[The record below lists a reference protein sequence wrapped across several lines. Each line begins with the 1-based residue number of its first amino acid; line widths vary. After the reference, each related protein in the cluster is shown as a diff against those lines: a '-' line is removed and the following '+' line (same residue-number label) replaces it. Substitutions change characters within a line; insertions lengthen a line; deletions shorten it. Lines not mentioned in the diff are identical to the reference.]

1 MENLLLLFYFD
12 IIIFFYQKLRK
23 FKPESLFFL
32 SGNLKFARGN
42 RYSAAE
48 HMERYKEECQR
59 IFDLQ
64 NR

>member
-1 MENLLLLFYFD
+1 MYNAGWVNVYNA
-12 IIIFFYQKLRK
+12 
-23 FKPESLFFL
+23 
-32 SGNLKFARGN
+32 GWVKFARGN

-59 IFDLQ
+59 IFELQ

>member
-1 MENLLLLFYFD
+1 MYNA
-12 IIIFFYQKLRK
+12 
-23 FKPESLFFL
+23 
-32 SGNLKFARGN
+32 GWVKFARGN

-59 IFDLQ
+59 IFELQ